1 MLTFL
6 GIIVLVIVVHE
17 MGHYLAAR
25 AMGVEVETFSVGF
38 GKVLLKKKLFGTEWR
53 LSLIPL
59 GGYIKP
65 KGEADYENKKKD
77 PTSIWGVSRWKRAF
91 IFFAGPLA
99 NLLLPWPLYFAL
111 IVGQPWPDV
120 SAAPPGAEIA
130 RIGPVQAAHFSH
142 KIAKK
147 MYGDIWHAVKQVGK
161 ERPLT
166 VKDIG
171 GPVAVYE
178 FSEQARKR
186 TEQTGDW
193 GFLVDWIAFLSIN
206 LGVINLFPIPVLDG
220 GHIVLCGVEGIR
232 RKNLSIKTRNVLN
245 IIGAVLVLGLL
256 LLAITSDVLRL
267 AGI

>member
-1 MLTFL
+1 M
-6 GIIVLVIVVHE
+6 
-17 MGHYLAAR
+17 
-25 AMGVEVETFSVGF
+25 
-38 GKVLLKKKLFGTEWR
+38 
-53 LSLIPL
+53 
-59 GGYIKP
+59 
-65 KGEADYENKKKD
+65 
-77 PTSIWGVSRWKRAF
+77 
-91 IFFAGPLA
+91 
-99 NLLLPWPLYFAL
+99 
-111 IVGQPWPDV
+111 

-161 ERPLT
+161 ERPMT
-166 VKDIG
+166 IKDIG

-193 GFLVDWIAFLSIN
+193 GFLIDWIAFLSIN

-232 RKNLSIKTRNVLN
+232 RKNFSIKTRNVLN

-256 LLAITSDVLRL
+256 VLAITSDVLRL